1 METIISKVIPL
12 PESLKE
18 KLRFSGK
25 ATKTWSYLP
34 VRFDVSKYL
43 MSKISE
49 N

>member
-1 METIISKVIPL
+1 MESIIIKVIPL
-12 PESLKE
+12 PEPLKE

-34 VRFDVSKYL
+34 IRFDVNKYL